1 MLCLSRVSVV
11 NGDADSLGW
20 QNLEDIPLLVDILR
34 LRIQNAVEI
43 SPAGATDNVIELKL
57 CVEGQAHRL
66 NFLIY
71 EVESYPDSGGIMMGE
86 DGESEL
92 VEAIN
97 ELLGD
102 REHLELN
109 EVLSSAMQVLKVDA
123 PELELQDSDEDLVSD
138 EGTGIMDDSY
148 ERCNRPGWK
157 KMKWQERR
165 PADQGP
171 VELCDLVEDQRLSVR
186 EKRRKGEP
194 PELTNEELKAA
205 GEQIFNSKEA
215 FSILSNELYSLQ
227 TQMTQGIQADA
238 VDFNVYHWAVRLR
251 GFEGCLAEDLKQL
264 QASQGYDFVE
274 LRVFFKEDLHPFY
287 PPSFALIRPRL
298 QGRRSVRG
306 DEIKKEREDRAVWSD
321 LRLEPFRELMA
332 ELHAGAHVLDAG
344 CGAGVPIAKA
354 IVDDARQMRVTGV
367 DISPRQIELAKQL
380 VPSDR
385 ATFLCSDMTALDCEA
400 ESFDA
405 ICAFFSVFHLPRRD
419 HAAFFARAASWLRPG
434 GRFVFNLGAG
444 FEDGDGECGL
454 EMDFLGTTM
463 VWSSYP
469 RDDTVKL
476 LSAAGL
482 SLVKDELHTVRTGVD
497 LHSARNDLEAHPEG
511 AFSPLEQRLA
521 QLQRLR
527 GIKPQQLQVDVPGN
541 AYEDDPWAQSSELA
555 ASCFGALGGKR
566 SPAQTGEGGSCELF
580 GWKDATEFVPHGI

>member
-1 MLCLSRVSVV
+1 MCDGRS
-11 NGDADSLGW
+11 
-20 QNLEDIPLLVDILR
+20 
-34 LRIQNAVEI
+34 AVEI

-555 ASCFGALGGKR
+555 ASCFGALGGRVRGAGPTRVEPGHAERTHAAERGRRLSPNRR
-566 SPAQTGEGGSCELF
+566 SQWF
-580 GWKDATEFVPHGI
+580 